1 MKPEQVNQSAER
13 LSCFGQCSGFCGAVE
28 LLQKLGEHL
37 IVKTVSLCLRMI
49 NCFAESRLKLLR

>member
-1 MKPEQVNQSAER
+1 M
-13 LSCFGQCSGFCGAVE
+13 